1 MEPYTALTLQTA
13 EDLAQLNAIAAIKS
27 EKIALELYLNE
38 NSLWLIKTWKNGI
51 KTGFRTVY
59 DEGNAL
65 MLTKLEQTD
74 TEITVS
80 LSTASGKYSSKI
92 KLVEDA
98 LFHYTA
104 AFTPKKDLLFAY
116 WPKDILNFTKDWK
129 LLSTGKIHTQQVG
142 NRSAILNF
150 SLNKPATGSIFYFQN
165 LTSLNPYFE
174 HTKTSG
180 AGLIGAGWPEI
191 GFSIPISAEEPLQ
204 KNQTYILSDAY
215 VLVDEQVPKDQLSV
229 CKSYLTNLA
238 AIYQQLP
245 KPETAT
251 QDWLKIADNGIK
263 DMEIHPGCWSY
274 QGGHHYLTAYLSDYK
289 TPPEIMVQLAVLL
302 PVMEYL
308 DWKGEA
314 SHPIVDRL
322 KDGLEAFYKPELG
335 TIVRWLPTAES
346 NLDYSEEQKK
356 PNVMDAWYLHHPLMN
371 LARLTARGGE
381 KIASKLLM
389 DSIGYAMKVAKTFN
403 YQWPVFYEMD
413 TLNILKAETAEGEG
427 GEKDV
432 PGTYADLMLKL
443 WEITG
448 KKSYLNEAKRSVKHL
463 DNLGFD
469 VFYQANN
476 TTFSAVALLK
486 LYKLTKKQHYLDL
499 SYMCLAG
506 IFNNVQLWDSNYGY
520 GKNFPS
526 FFAIFP
532 LKDAPYTAAYEE
544 QEVYAALCYYYEEAK
559 GVELLPAVKM
569 LIAEFI
575 KYAINRV
582 PYYFAA
588 MLPKEMLATEV
599 KTGEIDPDLWI
610 ALEDLRDGWE
620 QAGQVGQEVY
630 GAGVAFG
637 IIPRQYH
644 QIKNEDFLVFAEYPL
659 DSFTKRKQ
667 QLNLTIGGEGEADCK
682 LQIII
687 PTATQYDFK
696 LQLKDGSKQILL
708 EPKSEE
714 AGLITYHL
722 KAKAVVSLTWQKK
735 QQ

>member
-13 EDLAQLNAIAAIKS
+13 NDLAELAPIASLNNATIMVDI
-27 EKIALELYLNE
+27 YVTN
-38 NSLWLIKTWKNGI
+38 NSLWLVKTWKNGI
-51 KTGFRTVY
+51 KTGFRAVH

-65 MLTKLEQTD
+65 TLGELDQTD
-74 TEITVS
+74 DKITV
-80 LSTASGKYSSKI
+80 
-92 KLVEDA
+92 KLKTIAGTYACTIELIEGL
-98 LFHYTA
+98 LFRYNTE
-104 AFTPKKDLLFAY
+104 FTPKTDLLIAFS
-116 WPKDILNFTKDWK
+116 PKDILNFTKDWQ
-129 LLSTGKIHTQQVG
+129 LLSDGKIHTQQVG
-142 NRSAILNF
+142 NRSGILYF
-150 SLNKPATGSIFYFQN
+150 SLNKPITGSIFYFQN
-165 LTSLNPYFE
+165 LTSLNAYFE
-174 HTKTSG
+174 QTKTSG
-180 AGLIGAGWPEI
+180 SGLIGADWPEI
-191 GFSIPISAEEPLQ
+191 GFSIPISPDQPLQ
-204 KNQTYILSDAY
+204 KNQTYVLSDAF
-215 VLVDEQVPKDQLSV
+215 VLIEDGVPKDQVSI
-229 CKSYLTNLA
+229 CKSYLVNLGS
-238 AIYQQLP
+238 IYQHLP
-245 KPETAT
+245 KPETIT
-251 QDWLKIADNGIK
+251 HDWLTIGENGIK
-263 DMEIHPGCWSY
+263 DMGSHPGCWTY

-314 SHPIVDRL
+314 AHQIVERL

-335 TIVRWLPTAES
+335 TIVRWLPNAES

-371 LARLTARGGE
+371 LARLAARGGE

-389 DSIGYAMKVAKTFN
+389 DSIGYTMKVAKTFN

-413 TLNILKAETAEGEG
+413 TLNVLKAETAEGAG

-443 WEITG
+443 WEING
-448 KKSYLNEAKRSVKHL
+448 KKRYLNEAKRSVKQL
-463 DNLGFD
+463 ENLGFD

-476 TTFSAVALLK
+476 TTFSAIALLK
-486 LYKLTKKQHYLDL
+486 LYKITKKEKYLDL
-499 SYMCLAG
+499 SYMCLAS

-544 QEVYAALCYYYEEAK
+544 QEVYAALCSYYEEAK
-559 GVELLPAVKM
+559 DVKLLPVVKM

-588 MLPKEMLATEV
+588 MLPKEMLSTEV
-599 KTGEIDPDLWI
+599 KTGEIDPELWI

-644 QIKNEDFLVFAEYPL
+644 KTKNERFLVFVDYPL
-659 DSFTKRKQ
+659 ERFTKR
-667 QLNLTIGGEGEADCK
+667 NNEIYLTVGGDGNGECQ
-682 LQIII
+682 LQIIN
-687 PTATQYDFK
+687 PTKESYVFE
-696 LQLKDGSKQILL
+696 LYLKNGKERLLLTPERKQKDSISY
-708 EPKSEE
+708 K
-714 AGLITYHL
+714 L
-722 KAKAVVSLTWQKK
+722 KAKAAVILTWQKK
-735 QQ
+735 Q

>member
-13 EDLAQLNAIAAIKS
+13 TDLAKLNPIESIKNHN
-27 EKIALELYLNE
+27 IVLDIYAND

-51 KTGFRTVY
+51 KTGFRAVY

-65 MLTKLEQTD
+65 ALAKLDHTD
-74 TEITVS
+74 DKTTVT
-80 LSTASGKYSSKI
+80 LK
-92 KLVEDA
+92 
-98 LFHYTA
+98 TA
-104 AFTPKKDLLFAY
+104 AGTYITSIEIIEDSLFRYSTTFTPTADLLFAY
-116 WPKDILNFTKDWK
+116 SPKDILNFTNDWK
-129 LLSTGKIHTQQVG
+129 LLSTGKVHTQQVG
-142 NRSAILNF
+142 NRSGILYF
-150 SLNKPATGSIFYFQN
+150 SLNKPSTGGIFYFQN
-165 LTSLNPYFE
+165 LTSLNAYFE
-174 HTKTSG
+174 QTKTSG
-180 AGLIGAGWPEI
+180 ASLIGAEWPEI
-191 GFSIPISAEEPLQ
+191 GFSIPISPDQPLK
-204 KNQTYILSDAY
+204 KNQTYVLSDAF
-215 VLVDEQVPKDQLSV
+215 VLTEDQVPKNQLSI
-229 CKSYLTNLA
+229 CKNYLVNLA
-238 AIYQQLP
+238 AIYQHLP
-245 KPETAT
+245 KPETISH
-251 QDWLKIADNGIK
+251 DWLTIGENGIK
-263 DMEIHPGCWSY
+263 DMELHPGCWSY
-274 QGGHHYLTAYLSDYK
+274 QGGHHYLTAYLSDYA

-335 TIVRWLPTAES
+335 TIVRWLPDAES

-381 KIASKLLM
+381 KIASRLLM
-389 DSIGYAMKVAKTFN
+389 DSIEYAMKVARTFN

-413 TLNILKAETAEGEG
+413 TLNILKAETAEGAG

-448 KKSYLNEAKRSVKHL
+448 ERKYFTEAKRSVERL
-463 DNLGFD
+463 EDEGFD

-476 TTFSAVALLK
+476 TTFSAIALLK
-486 LYKLTKKQHYLDL
+486 LYKLTKKEKYLDL
-499 SYMCLAG
+499 SYMCLAS

-544 QEVYAALCYYYEEAK
+544 QEVYAALYNYYQEAK
-559 GVELLPAVKM
+559 DIELLPAVRM
-569 LIAEFI
+569 LIAEFM

-588 MLPKEMLATEV
+588 MLPKEMLSEEV
-599 KTGEIDPDLWI
+599 KTGEIDPNLWI

-630 GAGVAFG
+630 GAGISFG
-637 IIPRQYH
+637 IIPRQYY
-644 QIKNEDFLVFAEYPL
+644 KVKSEDFMVFIDYPL
-659 DSFTKRKQ
+659 ERFTKRNNKIYVA
-667 QLNLTIGGEGEADCK
+667 IGGDGNGECK
-682 LQIII
+682 LQIIDSTKNAYI
-687 PTATQYDFK
+687 FELYLK
-696 LQLKDGSKQILL
+696 EGREQLLLTPDSKQKEIISY
-708 EPKSEE
+708 K
-714 AGLITYHL
+714 L
-722 KAKAVVSLTWQKK
+722 KAKSEAILTWKK
-735 QQ
+735 K